1 MLETSLRLE
10 WNSSRLLIVR
20 SRPDSPAELQFGRK
34 GQWRV
39 TPLHLTDRVLTLAT
53 RAFHQFPGVHGQVI
67 PRVSYEADD
76 KDAGMYAIDTQP
88 KTVEGAVDCMQFYQ
102 NSRRCRPQLPRLE
115 VVRTVVLE
123 EDHSKSAEER
133 KSTRELQELQNRV
146 QDLERVLMAS
156 SYVRISHR

>member
-102 NSRRCRPQLPRLE
+102 NARRCRPQIPRHE
-115 VVRTVVLE
+115 VVKAVALRRTMHSVWRRENPLGSYRRLYRGDASRAVCYHPDDETE
-123 EDHSKSAEER
+123 E
-133 KSTRELQELQNRV
+133 
-146 QDLERVLMAS
+146 
-156 SYVRISHR
+156 